1 MLAFMAILS
10 CLLFISEARIELLN
24 SKYMGKVSH
33 NVKAN
38 GVMPLRTVA
47 GRAGDSNTY
56 FVKLPPSQHYY
67 SALSS
72 KVPYSPNGK
81 ISLPLNQNANN
92 E

>member
-1 MLAFMAILS
+1 MLAVWTLLS
-10 CLLFISEARIELLN
+10 CLLLVSEARIELLN

-47 GRAGDSNTY
+47 GRSGDSDTY

-72 KVPYSPNGK
+72 KVPFSPNGITSRNIFFK
-81 ISLPLNQNANN
+81 PV
-92 E
+92 